1 MTDVARGPFYVKL
14 LLTIDSFNY
23 FTNQMQYVKRMMSR
37 HQLYGYYACQK
48 TLIQS
53 MINKFEFQT
62 QIRVPQLN
70 NREQNINVN
79 YACVYI
85 IPISC

>member
-1 MTDVARGPFYVKL
+1 
-14 LLTIDSFNY
+14 
-23 FTNQMQYVKRMMSR
+23 
-37 HQLYGYYACQK
+37 
-48 TLIQS
+48 

-85 IPISC
+85 IYLVNRFLTIDVWHVGNKRNINCNVSARYNVISVQVN